1 MELSVRGLN
10 FDLTD
15 AILGHVRRRL
25 TDGLAHY
32 APRLRD
38 VTVRV
43 SDVNGPKGGAD
54 KRCHVA
60 VAADRVGAVYVDE
73 VDADLYRAVDRAV
86 ARLRRQLAREFGRH
100 LARRVGRRRP
110 PAPGAAASVEFRT

>member
-1 MELSVRGLN
+1 MILVPQPKETGPMELSVRGLN

-25 TDGLAHY
+25 HEGLSHY
-32 APRLRD
+32 APRLRG

-43 SDVNGPKGGAD
+43 SDVNGPRGGVD
-54 KRCHVA
+54 KRCHLE
-60 VAADRVGAVYVDE
+60 VAADDLGTVLVED

-86 ARLRRQLAREFGRH
+86 ARLRR
-100 LARRVGRRRP
+100 
-110 PAPGAAASVEFRT
+110 